1 MREPL
6 GHNSSVTEVL
16 PAMQSVTPS
25 TPFPPGTASAAL
37 LARLAIRRGEHRGP
51 TAGLA
56 PGHVQANLAIVP
68 AEVAP
73 AFERFCRANPVPC
86 PLLAVSKP
94 GDHCF
99 TELGT
104 DLDLRTDFPR
114 YRIYRHGLLAEEPE
128 DLLSVWRDDLV
139 AFAIGCSF
147 SFEEA
152 LLAAGLPVRHIERG
166 CNVPMY
172 VTDRDCVAVPPFAGR
187 MVVSMRPMTPAQ
199 AERAAAVTGRY
210 AAVHGAPVHI
220 GDPEAL
226 GIRDLSQPEFGDAVP
241 LAPGEVPVFWACGV
255 TPQVALA
262 AARLPFAIA
271 HSPGHMLVTDR
282 LNAELEGVSPSV
294 AQLFRQEQG
303 AS

>member
-1 MREPL
+1 M
-6 GHNSSVTEVL
+6 VTKVL
-16 PAMQSVTPS
+16 PTMQSVTRS
-25 TPFPPGTASAAL
+25 ASLAPGAPSAAL
-37 LARLAIRRGEHRGP
+37 LARLAVRRGEHRGP

-68 AEVAP
+68 ADVAP
-73 AFERFCRANPVPC
+73 AFERFCRSNPVPC

-94 GDHCF
+94 GDHRF
-99 TELGT
+99 PELGA

-114 YRIYRHGLLAEEPE
+114 YRVYRHGLMVEEPG
-128 DLLSVWRDDLV
+128 DLMSLWRDDLV

-172 VTDRDCVAVPPFAGR
+172 VTDRECVAVPPFAGR

-220 GDPEAL
+220 GDPAAL
-226 GIRDLSQPEFGDAVP
+226 GIRDLSLPEFGDAVP

-282 LNAELEGVSPSV
+282 LNAELEGVSASV
-294 AQLFRQEQG
+294 AHLFGQEQG
-303 AS
+303 GPTT